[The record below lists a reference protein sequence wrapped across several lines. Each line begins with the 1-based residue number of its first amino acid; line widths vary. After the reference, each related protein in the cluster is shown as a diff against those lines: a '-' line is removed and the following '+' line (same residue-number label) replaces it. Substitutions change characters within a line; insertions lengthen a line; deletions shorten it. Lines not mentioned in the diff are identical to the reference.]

1 MTVPRFWVVPPDKD
15 GIYSISSRCVR
26 RGFLL
31 GKDPYTGINYD
42 HRKEWVRSRLTFL
55 SSCFGV
61 EVCAYAVMINH
72 VHLILNI
79 KNNGTYAWSSEEIAR
94 RWLLLFPKGRDS
106 EGQPLEP
113 SDEQIEAIC
122 SNPGLVETYRSRL
135 NSVSWFMKS
144 LNEWISR
151 KANREDKC
159 TGKFWEGRFKCTALK
174 SQGAVL
180 ACMQYIDLN
189 PIRAGS
195 AQTPETSDYTSAQD
209 RIRAMQARET
219 LKRYR
224 QEKEQTTQVPNETN
238 EQKELIRELTRL
250 SQRDSWLSSIYN
262 RVLDEGKNDSF
273 LKMKLQDYLTLLD
286 WTGRNIVEGK
296 KGSIPRNLAPL
307 LDRMELNTE
316 NWLDTVQHFGRR
328 FYHIAGPV
336 KALVSSATGLG
347 LKWMKGKT
355 GARAAFT

>member
-1 MTVPRFWVVPPDKD
+1 MTVPRFLVIPPNKD

-31 GKDPYTGINYD
+31 GKDPYTGTNYD
-42 HRKEWVRSRLTFL
+42 HRKEWVRSRLAFL
-55 SSCFGV
+55 ATCFGV

-79 KNNGTYAWSSEEIAR
+79 KNNKVYTWSSEDIAR
-94 RWLLLFPKGRDS
+94 RWLQLFPKERDP
-106 EGQPLEP
+106 EGHPLEP
-113 SDEQIEAIC
+113 TDTQIEAIC
-122 SNPGLVETYRSRL
+122 GNPGLVETYRSRL
-135 NSVSWFMKS
+135 ISVSWFMKS

-159 TGKFWEGRFKCTALK
+159 TGKFWEGRFKCTALHN
-174 SQGAVL
+174 QGAVL

-219 LKRYR
+219 LKRFR
-224 QEKEQTTQVPNETN
+224 QEKEQATQVRNETE
-238 EQKELIRELTRL
+238 EQKVLIRKLARI
-250 SQRDSWLSSIYN
+250 SHRDSWLSPIYSN
-262 RVLDEGKNDSF
+262 VLDEDKNGSF

-296 KGSIPRNLAPL
+296 KGSIPRDLAPL

-316 NWLDTVQHFGRR
+316 NWLDTVQHFGGL

-336 KALVSSATGLG
+336 KTLVSAATGLG